1 MQAYSKPLKF
11 QEATIVIENE
21 PDKNEH
27 LGMGWSLPGK
37 AE

>member
-21 PDKNEH
+21 PDERERC
-27 LGMGWSLPGK
+27 K
-37 AE
+37 ASTS